1 MSKDNCKDLILT
13 VKETKVKELKA
24 ELARRN
30 LLADCFDISENKAYK
45 LIGFR
50 MIQLPFV
57 SKKDFT
63 ELCDYC
69 DNLNG
74 YHSNV
79 S

>member
-1 MSKDNCKDLILT
+1 MSKDKCKDLILT
-13 VKETKVKELKA
+13 VKETKLTELKA
-24 ELARRN
+24 ELARRH

-57 SKKDFT
+57 SKEVSN
-63 ELCDYC
+63 ELCDFC

-74 YHSNV
+74 YHNV